1 MYTDN
6 KRGVVLISVLLI
18 VLILSGISVS
28 LGEIFFKS
36 IKRSTY
42 IEFQSTSIQLQRNM
56 ESLGMDLIDQNL
68 RYNKGYLTKNDQLL
82 KDEIFFESNGFLIR
96 SRLVDTSNCFNLNSL
111 IISAENNKLPNDRSI
126 SVLSNMLIFLNYDE
140 RQIDSFIDQIIDWVD
155 YDDQPRSNGYEDYF
169 YTGPINEPRQY
180 TSKRTLY
187 DFSELNNLPASR
199 EFDLNDLKKYIC
211 VIPYSEKTNINVNTL
226 ELEDALVL
234 ASYLGISIDDAE
246 YLIMNNPVD
255 GFKTIEEFKDTFTNY
270 LPDKSMNNFSTNT
283 ESFYLMSDTIYEN
296 YTFKSKSLIT
306 IEKGRATITTR
317 TYNN

>member
-56 ESLGMDLIDQNL
+56 ESLGIDLIDQNL

-111 IISAENNKLPNDRSI
+111 LISAENNKLPNDRSI
-126 SVLSNMLIFLNYDE
+126 SVL
-140 RQIDSFIDQIIDWVD
+140 V
-155 YDDQPRSNGYEDYF
+155 
-169 YTGPINEPRQY
+169 
-180 TSKRTLY
+180 
-187 DFSELNNLPASR
+187 
-199 EFDLNDLKKYIC
+199 C
-211 VIPYSEKTNINVNTL
+211 V
-226 ELEDALVL
+226 LVL
-234 ASYLGISIDDAE
+234 
-246 YLIMNNPVD
+246 
-255 GFKTIEEFKDTFTNY
+255 
-270 LPDKSMNNFSTNT
+270 
-283 ESFYLMSDTIYEN
+283 
-296 YTFKSKSLIT
+296 
-306 IEKGRATITTR
+306 
-317 TYNN
+317 

>member
-1 MYTDN
+1 
-6 KRGVVLISVLLI
+6 
-18 VLILSGISVS
+18 
-28 LGEIFFKS
+28 
-36 IKRSTY
+36 
-42 IEFQSTSIQLQRNM
+42 M
-56 ESLGMDLIDQNL
+56 ESLGIDLIDQNL

-96 SRLVDTSNCFNLNSL
+96 SRLADTSNCFNLNSL
-111 IISAENNKLPNDRSI
+111 LISAENNKLPNDRSI
-126 SVLSNMLIFLNYDE
+126 SVLSNMLLFLNYED
-140 RQIDSFIDQIIDWVD
+140 RQIDTLIDQIIDWVD

-180 TSKRTLY
+180 TSKRTLF

-199 EFDLNDLKKYIC
+199 EFDLNELKKYIC

-255 GFKTIEEFKDTFTNY
+255 GFKTIEEFKEVFTNY

-296 YTFKSKSLIT
+296 YTFKTKSLIT

>member
-1 MYTDN
+1 MYTDK

-36 IKRSTY
+36 IKRSAY

-56 ESLGMDLIDQNL
+56 ESLGLDLIDQNL

-96 SRLVDTSNCFNLNSL
+96 SRLLDTSNCFNLNSL
-111 IISAENNKLPNDRSI
+111 LISTANIKLPNERSI
-126 SVLSNMLIFLNYDE
+126 SALSNMLLFLNYDQ
-140 RQIDSFIDQIIDWVD
+140 RQIDSLIDQIIDWVD
-155 YDDQPRSNGYEDYF
+155 YDDQPRPNGYEDYF
-169 YTGPINEPRQY
+169 YTGPISEPRQY

-199 EFDLNDLKKYIC
+199 EFNLNELKKYIC
-211 VIPYSEKTNINVNTL
+211 VIPYSERTNININTL
-226 ELEDALVL
+226 ELKDALIL
-234 ASYLGISIDDAE
+234 ASYLDISIDDAE
-246 YLIMNNPVD
+246 YLIMNNPID
-255 GFKTIEEFKDTFTNY
+255 GFKTIEEFQAAFLNY
-270 LPDKSMNNFSTNT
+270 LTDKSMNNFITNT
-283 ESFYLMSDTIYEN
+283 ESFYLISDTIYEN
-296 YTFKSKSLIT
+296 YSFKSKSLIT
-306 IEKGRATITTR
+306 IEKGKATIVSR

>member
-56 ESLGMDLIDQNL
+56 ESLGIDLIDQNL

-82 KDEIFFESNGFLIR
+82 KDEIIFESNGFLIR
-96 SRLVDTSNCFNLNSL
+96 SKLVDTSNCFNLNSL
-111 IISAENNKLPNDRSI
+111 LISAENNKLPNDRSI
-126 SVLSNMLIFLNYDE
+126 SVLSNMLLFLNYED
-140 RQIDSFIDQIIDWVD
+140 RQIDSLIDQIIDWVD

-199 EFDLNDLKKYIC
+199 EFDLNDLKKYMC

-246 YLIMNNPVD
+246 YLIMNNPID
-255 GFKTIEEFKDTFTNY
+255 GFKTIEE
-270 LPDKSMNNFSTNT
+270 L
-283 ESFYLMSDTIYEN
+283 
-296 YTFKSKSLIT
+296 SLIH
-306 IEKGRATITTR
+306 I
-317 TYNN
+317 

>member
-56 ESLGMDLIDQNL
+56 ESLGIDLIDQNL

-111 IISAENNKLPNDRSI
+111 LISAENNKLPNDRSI
-126 SVLSNMLIFLNYDE
+126 SVLSNMLLFLNYED
-140 RQIDSFIDQIIDWVD
+140 RQIDSLIDQIIDWVD

-180 TSKRTLY
+180 TYKRTLY

-199 EFDLNDLKKYIC
+199 EFDLNDLKKYMC

-255 GFKTIEEFKDTFTNY
+255 GFKTIEEFKDAFTNY

>member
-56 ESLGMDLIDQNL
+56 ESLGIDLIDQNL

-111 IISAENNKLPNDRSI
+111 LISAENNKLPNDRSI
-126 SVLSNMLIFLNYDE
+126 SVLSNMLLFLNYED
-140 RQIDSFIDQIIDWVD
+140 RQIDSLIDQIIDWVD

-199 EFDLNDLKKYIC
+199 EFDLNDLKKYMC

-255 GFKTIEEFKDTFTNY
+255 
-270 LPDKSMNNFSTNT
+270 L
-283 ESFYLMSDTIYEN
+283 
-296 YTFKSKSLIT
+296 SLIH
-306 IEKGRATITTR
+306 I
-317 TYNN
+317 

>member
-56 ESLGMDLIDQNL
+56 ESLGIDLIDQNL

-111 IISAENNKLPNDRSI
+111 LISAENNKLPNDRSI
-126 SVLSNMLIFLNYDE
+126 SVLSNMLLFLNYED
-140 RQIDSFIDQIIDWVD
+140 RQIDSLIDQIIDWVD

-169 YTGPINEPRQY
+169 YTGPINVPRQY

-199 EFDLNDLKKYIC
+199 EFDLNDLKKYMC

-246 YLIMNNPVD
+246 YLIMNNPID
-255 GFKTIEEFKDTFTNY
+255 GFKTIEEFKDVFVNY

-283 ESFYLMSDTIYEN
+283 ESFYLISDTIYEN

>member
-56 ESLGMDLIDQNL
+56 ESLGIDLIDQNL

-111 IISAENNKLPNDRSI
+111 LISFQNAS
-126 SVLSNMLIFLNYDE
+126 SSCIFL
-140 RQIDSFIDQIIDWVD
+140 F
-155 YDDQPRSNGYEDYF
+155 
-169 YTGPINEPRQY
+169 
-180 TSKRTLY
+180 SKECLFFCRCSSI
-187 DFSELNNLPASR
+187 FC
-199 EFDLNDLKKYIC
+199 EFHKF
-211 VIPYSEKTNINVNTL
+211 P
-226 ELEDALVL
+226 
-234 ASYLGISIDDAE
+234 
-246 YLIMNNPVD
+246 
-255 GFKTIEEFKDTFTNY
+255 
-270 LPDKSMNNFSTNT
+270 
-283 ESFYLMSDTIYEN
+283 
-296 YTFKSKSLIT
+296 
-306 IEKGRATITTR
+306 
-317 TYNN
+317 

>member
-56 ESLGMDLIDQNL
+56 ENLGIDLIDQNL

-96 SRLVDTSNCFNLNSL
+96 SRLIDASNCFNLNSL
-111 IISAENNKLPNDRSI
+111 LISAENNRLPNDRSI
-126 SVLSNMLIFLNYDE
+126 NVLSDMLLLLNYED
-140 RQIDSFIDQIIDWVD
+140 RQIDSLIDQIIDWVD

-169 YTGPINEPRQY
+169 YTGPTNEPRQY

-187 DFSELNNLPASR
+187 DFSELNSLPASR
-199 EFDLNDLKKYIC
+199 EFDLNELKKYIC

-226 ELEDALVL
+226 ELEDALVV
-234 ASYLGISIDDAE
+234 ASYLSISIDDAE
-246 YLIMNNPVD
+246 YLIMNSPID
-255 GFKTIEEFKDTFTNY
+255 GFKTIEEFKDVFVNY

-283 ESFYLMSDTIYEN
+283 ESFYLISDTIYEN
-296 YTFKSKSLIT
+296 YSFKSKSLIT
-306 IEKGRATITTR
+306 IENGRATITTR

>member
-56 ESLGMDLIDQNL
+56 ESLGIELIDQNL

-111 IISAENNKLPNDRSI
+111 LISVENNMLPNDRSI
-126 SVLSNMLIFLNYDE
+126 NVLSDMLLFLNYE
-140 RQIDSFIDQIIDWVD
+140 VRQIDSLIDQIIDWVD

-180 TSKRTLY
+180 TSKSCLLY
-187 DFSELNNLPASR
+187 TS
-199 EFDLNDLKKYIC
+199 
-211 VIPYSEKTNINVNTL
+211 
-226 ELEDALVL
+226 DA
-234 ASYLGISIDDAE
+234 ADE
-246 YLIMNNPVD
+246 
-255 GFKTIEEFKDTFTNY
+255 
-270 LPDKSMNNFSTNT
+270 
-283 ESFYLMSDTIYEN
+283 
-296 YTFKSKSLIT
+296 
-306 IEKGRATITTR
+306 
-317 TYNN
+317 

>member
-1 MYTDN
+1 MYTDY

-42 IEFQSTSIQLQRNM
+42 IEFQSASIQLQRNM
-56 ESLGMDLIDQNL
+56 ESLSIDLIDQNL

-111 IISAENNKLPNDRSI
+111 LFSVENNMLPNDLSI
-126 SVLSNMLIFLNYDE
+126 NVLSDMLLFLNYE
-140 RQIDSFIDQIIDWVD
+140 KRQIDSLIDQIIDWID
-155 YDDQPRSNGYEDYF
+155 FDDQPRSNGYEDYF

-199 EFDLNDLKKYIC
+199 EFDLNELKKYIC
-211 VIPYSEKTNINVNTL
+211 VIPYSEKTNININTL
-226 ELEDALVL
+226 ELKDALIL
-234 ASYLGISIDDAE
+234 ASYLDISIDDAE
-246 YLIMNNPVD
+246 YLIMNNPID
-255 GFKTIEEFKDTFTNY
+255 GFKSIAEFKSAFSNY
-270 LPDKSMNNFSTNT
+270 LSDKSMSNFLTNSK
-283 ESFYLMSDTIYEN
+283 SFYLMSDTIYEN

-306 IEKGRATITTR
+306 IEKGKATITTR